1 MTDITKCK
9 GIDCS
14 IKDKCKRYTAIESML
29 QSYFVESPIKDNKC
43 DMYWGEDAESIFN
56 QLKGILNKQD
66 K

>member
-14 IKDKCKRYTAIESML
+14 IKDTCKRYTAIESML
-29 QSYFVESPIKDNKC
+29 QSYFVESPIKDGRC

-56 QLKGILNKQD
+56 QLKTITKL
-66 K
+66 